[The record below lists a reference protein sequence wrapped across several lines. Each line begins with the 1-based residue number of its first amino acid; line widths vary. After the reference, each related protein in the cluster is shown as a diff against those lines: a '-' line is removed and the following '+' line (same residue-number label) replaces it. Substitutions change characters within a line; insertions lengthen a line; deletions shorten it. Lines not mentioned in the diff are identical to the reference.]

1 MSEQQVAESRIREV
15 LAGRVMVVTGAS
27 SGIGEATAR
36 LAGRYGAR
44 LVLAARRM
52 DRLEALAADLGEAV
66 TVQTDMRDPVQIR
79 RMIDRAV
86 SEYGTVDVL
95 VNNAGQGLHVPV
107 EQIRLEDFKAVTELN
122 VYGALLAMQ
131 AVIPL
136 MRQAGGGHIV
146 NVSSGTTLLT
156 PAGTAGY
163 AATKAALNMLS
174 AGARAELAGDGIVV
188 STVYPFIT
196 ATEFHDQLRAG
207 SGPPRRPGLEPQPPE
222 KVAEAI
228 ADLIATGAE
237 HAVLVPE
244 PLRVRE
250 P

>member
-1 MSEQQVAESRIREV
+1 MTEQQTAGSRIREA

-27 SGIGEATAR
+27 SGIGAATAR
-36 LAGRYGAR
+36 LAAQHGAR
-44 LVLAARRM
+44 LVLAARRT
-52 DRLEALAADLGEAV
+52 DRLETLAGDLGEAV
-66 TVQTDMRDPVQIR
+66 TVQTDMRDPAQIR

-86 SEYGTVDVL
+86 SAYGTVDVL

-107 EQIRLEDFKAVTELN
+107 EQIRLADFTAVTELN
-122 VYGALLAMQ
+122 VYGPLLAMQ

-136 MRQAGGGHIV
+136 MRAAGGGHIV
-146 NVSSGTTLLT
+146 NVSSGTTLMT

-222 KVAEAI
+222 EVAEAI

>member
-1 MSEQQVAESRIREV
+1 MTEQQTAESRSHEA

-27 SGIGEATAR
+27 AGIGEATAR
-36 LAGRYGAR
+36 LAAQHGAR
-44 LVLAARRM
+44 LVLAARRI

-66 TVQTDMRDPVQIR
+66 PVQTDMRDPEQIR

-86 SEYGTVDVL
+86 SAYGTVDVL

-107 EQIRLEDFKAVTELN
+107 EQIRLEDFTAVTELN
-122 VYGALLAMQ
+122 VYGPLLAMQ

-136 MRQAGGGHIV
+136 MREAGGGHIV
-146 NVSSGTTLLT
+146 NVSSGTTLMT
-156 PAGTAGY
+156 PVGTAGY

-188 STVYPFIT
+188 STVYPFVT
-196 ATEFHDQLRAG
+196 ATEFHDRLRAG
-207 SGPPRRPGLEPQPPE
+207 SGPGRRPGLEPQSAE
-222 KVAEAI
+222 EVAEAI

-244 PLRVRE
+244 RLRVRE